1 MSNLLL
7 SKIFPGNN
15 ASVSSS
21 CTPLPRATAWHL
33 PALSVLGGDICKFC
47 SARGPGIYQP
57 RGYSQAFDTH
67 AISCQINYREDFTGK
82 TSTLAHLSRTRKIEE
97 GFKGMFSISCL
108 LFSTAY
114 QVRIMH
120 MVKSGA
126 IRTWIKVFKISL
138 NWIKFLLI
146 LFEENSF
153 IFIKLFE

>member
-7 SKIFPGNN
+7 SEIFPGNN
-15 ASVSSS
+15 ASVNSS
-21 CTPLPRATAWHL
+21 CTHRSSLPPGYCVAFARL
-33 PALSVLGGDICKFC
+33 VSPGGREWGICKFC

-67 AISCQINYREDFTGK
+67 AISYQINYTEDFTGK

-114 QVRIMH
+114 QVRITWLNREL
-120 MVKSGA
+120 SG
-126 IRTWIKVFKISL
+126 RESTF
-138 NWIKFLLI
+138 FR
-146 LFEENSF
+146 
-153 IFIKLFE
+153 